1 MKKTLLLFLLISISG
16 TMFAQTDTTAVK
28 RYNLLKVNLSS
39 IAFNNYSFQYE
50 RVLSKRWSVAI
61 GYRFMPSSS
70 IPFKSNVD
78 SYVDESDD
86 ATQFLIDNAKISNT
100 AITPEVRFYLGKGY
114 GRGFYIAPYYRY
126 SKFKA
131 ETVKVEYTD
140 DSGDNQVVTMGG
152 DITGNSFGLMLGA
165 QWTIG
170 NHFVIDWWIIGAH
183 IGSGS
188 GKIEGTTTETL
199 SANEQA
205 QVLDVIEEFD
215 LPFIDE
221 KFATSPNGAS
231 VTMDGGWGGI
241 RAFGLGI
248 GYRF

>member
-1 MKKTLLLFLLISISG
+1 MKKSLLLFLFLCSAG
-16 TMFAQTDTTAVK
+16 AAVAQTDSTEVR
-28 RYNLLKVNLSS
+28 RYNFLKVNLSS
-39 IAFNNYSFQYE
+39 VVFNNYSFQYE
-50 RVLSKRWSVAI
+50 RVLSKRWSVAL
-61 GYRFMPSSS
+61 GYRFMPSSN

-78 SYVDESDD
+78 SFVDETDD

-100 AITPEVRFYLGKGY
+100 AITPEVRLYLGKGY
-114 GRGFYIAPYYRY
+114 GRGFYLAPYYRY

-140 DSGDNQVVTMGG
+140 ENGDDQVVTMGG

-170 NHFVIDWWIIGAH
+170 SHFVIDWWIIGGH

-188 GKIEGTTTETL
+188 GKIEGTTSQL
-199 SANEQA
+199 LDPAEQA
-205 QVLDVIEEFD
+205 QVRDVIEEFD

-221 KFATSPNGAS
+221 EVEVTPNGAS
-231 VTMDGGWGGI
+231 VKMDGGWGGI
-241 RAFGLGI
+241 RAFGLSV

>member
-1 MKKTLLLFLLISISG
+1 MRKTLLLTVLLFVG
-16 TMFAQTDTTAVK
+16 GFGYAQTETIAAGPS
-28 RYNLLKVNLSS
+28 NFLKVNLSS
-39 IAFNNYSFQYE
+39 LVFNNYSFQYE
-50 RVLSKRWSVAI
+50 RVLSKRWSVAL

-70 IPFKSNVD
+70 IPFKSNID

-126 SKFKA
+126 TKFKA
-131 ETVKVEYTD
+131 ETVKVEYD
-140 DSGDNQVVTMGG
+140 DDAGNPQVLTMGG
-152 DITGNSFGLMLGA
+152 DIKGSSFGLMLGA
-165 QWTIG
+165 QWPIG
-170 NHFVIDWWIIGAH
+170 HHFVIDWWIVGGH

-188 GKIEGTTTETL
+188 GKIEGKTTETL
-199 SANEQA
+199 SPSEQA
-205 QVLDVIEEFD
+205 QIMDVIEEFD

-221 KFATSPNGAS
+221 EFSTNANGAS
-231 VTMDGGWGGI
+231 VKMDGGWGGI

-248 GYRF
+248 GFCF